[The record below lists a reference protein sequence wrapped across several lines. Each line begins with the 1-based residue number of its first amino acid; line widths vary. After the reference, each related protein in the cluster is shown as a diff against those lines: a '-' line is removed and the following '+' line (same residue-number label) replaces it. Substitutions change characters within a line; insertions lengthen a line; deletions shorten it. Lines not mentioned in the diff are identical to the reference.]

1 MISLLTYIARWALFA
16 AGAVYS
22 IYCTVRHLRSKH
34 DMPVAL
40 ITFDVVCALPA
51 AAAPV
56 VLFGSIFLLDNPD
69 SVGRTFLC
77 IALFNSYAP
86 LLVAG
91 AYLSFKTYVRTRRAF
106 LSALPAAAGFVAATA
121 AVWGAVALLGW

>member
-1 MISLLTYIARWALFA
+1 
-16 AGAVYS
+16 
-22 IYCTVRHLRSKH
+22 
-34 DMPVAL
+34 MPVAL

-91 AYLSFKTYVRTRRAF
+91 T
-106 LSALPAAAGFVAATA
+106 
-121 AVWGAVALLGW
+121 